1 MKNYSKVMKN
11 INAIIDGREKKTKS
25 TTGTSGLL
33 TRTKYTGPVR
43 GMSVEDELADY
54 IEAIRQQTK
63 DLTRGDE

>member
-11 INAIIDGREKKTKS
+11 IDAIIEGREKKTKS

-33 TRTKYTGPVR
+33 TRTKYIGPVK